1 MLPIISLMGP
11 RTKNIFENSFY
22 ARFAYI
28 FSEILIYDYKGEG
41 FGSCSLSCLLASRF
55 QPPILHD
62 PRHSYLEARLV
73 YGLV

>member
-1 MLPIISLMGP
+1 MSSGQFQLMNNNLII
-11 RTKNIFENSFY
+11 R
-22 ARFAYI
+22 
-28 FSEILIYDYKGEG
+28 EG